1 MKSENQTI
9 VRCKQPIKIEKP
21 HSRPQSPSFLSHVGL
36 QIKPSGSGD
45 ENEES
50 PHGSRR
56 CSVLVAAKKD
66 GAIFKEKKEEFLKL
80 IFLGRG

>member
-1 MKSENQTI
+1 MKSENQTV

-21 HSRPQSPSFLSHVGL
+21 
-36 QIKPSGSGD
+36 
-45 ENEES
+45 

-66 GAIFKEKKEEFLKL
+66 GAIFKEMNSMKEEFLKL
-80 IFLGRG
+80 IFSGRG